1 MIRVKNISKSFGKV
15 LAVDAVTFEI
25 KEPGVSAIMGP
36 SGCGKTTLLRLFA
49 GLEVPDEGEI
59 YFGEDLVSSK
69 KGCLAPHLRNMGFV
83 FQVPALWPHMTVA
96 ENILF
101 SLSGVSTEEKK
112 ERLQLLLE
120 KLDLA
125 GLERRFPD
133 EISGGQARRV
143 ALARSV
149 IAKPKCLLL
158 DEPLTNVDM
167 DLKKRLLDFIKNEV
181 AASTPYL
188 IYVTHDIEEAKSIS
202 QNILFMDSGKIR

>member
-1 MIRVKNISKSFGKV
+1 MISLDNVSKAFGKV
-15 LAVDAVTFEI
+15 KAVDDVSF
-25 KEPGVSAIMGP
+25 KVLEPGIVVIMGS
-36 SGCGKTTLLRLFA
+36 SGSGKTTLLRLIA
-49 GLEVPDEGEI
+49 GLEAPDSGQI
-59 YFGEDLVSSK
+59 YLNEKLTNRKDWL
-69 KGCLAPHLRNMGFV
+69 LAPHRRDIGFV

-101 SLSGVSTEEKK
+101 SLSNISVEEKK
-112 ERLQLLLE
+112 KRLRTILE
-120 KLDLA
+120 KLDLF

-149 IAKPKCLLL
+149 IARPKYLLL

-181 AASTPYL
+181 SATTPYL
-188 IYVTHDIEEAKSIS
+188 IYVTHDIEEAKSLS
-202 QNILFMDSGKIR
+202 QRSLFMDAGKIK